1 MLIDSIEDLKKAT
14 SNKENNFKV
23 SGAAFDLCYEI
34 HMEQVVGSA
43 NDWSIAVTH
52 GWMAII
58 TLFNHKIHRAFM
70 SQKKKNRAD
79 LKHVIFRHYIIK
91 KTDDNNKYELALRK
105 QVSGAEDSITN

>member
-1 MLIDSIEDLKKAT
+1 MLIESIEDLKKAT
-14 SNKENNFKV
+14 SDNEPDFEV

-70 SQKKKNRAD
+70 SQKKKDLAD

-91 KTDDNNKYELALRK
+91 KTDDQNKYELVLR
-105 QVSGAEDSITN
+105 D